1 MGGYQLVSRLAH
13 RGVAERDIS
22 VPSGGGDCEVE
33 GGKVVALIE
42 REEGPGE

>member
-13 RGVAERDIS
+13 RGVAERDIF
-22 VPSGGGDCEVE
+22 VFGVRRDQEVE
-33 GGKVVALIE
+33 GGKVVELIE